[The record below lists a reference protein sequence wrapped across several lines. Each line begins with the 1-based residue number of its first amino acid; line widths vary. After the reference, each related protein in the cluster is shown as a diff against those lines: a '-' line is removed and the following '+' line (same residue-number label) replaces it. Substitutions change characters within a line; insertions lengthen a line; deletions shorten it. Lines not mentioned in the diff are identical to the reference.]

1 MSSGPAPQRPS
12 APAPI
17 RIERLAAGGDGVG
30 KLPDGRTVF
39 VPRSAPGDLLELAD
53 LRLHKRFARAK
64 IGTLVEAGPGRVTPR
79 CAHYDR
85 DRCGG
90 CQWQHLDGAR
100 QRAAKSAIIGDA
112 LRRLGKLAVEDPDV
126 VPADAEF
133 GYRTKVTL
141 ARGRDGRLGLHK
153 EGEPDRIFALERC
166 ELIAPALQGLWDRI
180 RPLQSHLPQDLERLV
195 LRLDREGRLHLIVES
210 SSAQVWTGAQQ
221 FAELLDGGP
230 APRAGRPAENPV
242 AEGRAGGAALHRTS
256 LWWRPA
262 GGSPR
267 VVAGGDGRTAYPA
280 TVFEQVN
287 PSMGDQVRRWAVEQA
302 GEVRG
307 KHCWDLYAGIG
318 ETTAMLAE
326 RGATVESIEGD
337 RRAVELAQ
345 KHPALRTSHFA
356 PVAGRVEDLIGSL
369 KSPDLVI
376 TNPPRVGMEERAVEG
391 LRKAAPRRIVYVS
404 CDPAT
409 LARDVT
415 RLGGGYRPVAVKG
428 FDLFPQT
435 AHVETVLT
443 LEAM

>member
-1 MSSGPAPQRPS
+1 MSSSSAPQRPS
-12 APAPI
+12 AAAPI

-30 KLPDGRTVF
+30 KLEDGRTVF
-39 VPRSAPGDLLELAD
+39 VPRSAPGDLIEAAD
-53 LRLHKRFARAK
+53 LRLHKRFARAR
-64 IGTLVEAGPGRVTPR
+64 IGTLVEAGPGRVAPK
-79 CAHYDR
+79 CGHYDR

-90 CQWQHLDGAR
+90 CQWQHLDLER

-112 LRRLGKLAVEDPDV
+112 LRRLGKLDVADPEV

-166 ELIAPALQGLWDRI
+166 ELIAPALQEVWERL
-180 RPLQSHLPQDLERLV
+180 RPLQGQLPKETERVV
-195 LRLDREGRLHLIVES
+195 LRLDRDGAVHVIVETTGQ
-210 SSAQVWTGAQQ
+210 QVWNATPLGDLA
-221 FAELLDGGP
+221 
-230 APRAGRPAENPV
+230 V
-242 AEGRAGGAALHRTS
+242 I
-256 LWWRPA
+256 WWRPE

-267 VVAGGDGRTAYPA
+267 VIAGGDGRTAYPA

-287 PSMGDQVRRWAVEQA
+287 PSMGDKVRQWAVEQA
-302 GEVRG
+302 GAVRG

-318 ETTAMLAE
+318 ETTTMLVE

-337 RRAVELAQ
+337 RRAVDVAL
-345 KHPALRTSHFA
+345 KHPGLRTSDFGQA
-356 PVAGRVEDLIGSL
+356 LAGKVEDLIGGL
-369 KSPDLVI
+369 RSPDLVI

-391 LRKAAPRRIVYVS
+391 LTRAGPKKIVYVS

-409 LARDVT
+409 LARDLV
-415 RLGGGYRPVAVKG
+415 RLGAGWQVTAVRG

-443 LEAM
+443 LEAK